1 MEAALIGADVGTIPK
16 QLVSFEDL
24 LMSQIVPQEALTRL
38 LIEKRIFTQEEFL
51 KMVSQAT
58 DLFIQGSVFDTVM
71 RTL

>member
-1 MEAALIGADVGTIPK
+1 MEAARIGVDVGTIPK

-51 KMVSQAT
+51 KMESQAT